1 MNVQDKTVLITGAS
15 GGIGEKI
22 CQKLANAGAKIIA
35 LGREED
41 RLQALINQLPGEHS
55 YLAVDLLSE
64 EGVQKVVEL
73 VNQQGGLDVLIN
85 NAGVTQFGMLQ
96 QQSLAAVSSQVNIN
110 LLAPILLTQAL
121 LPILK
126 RSESAAIVNMGSTF
140 GSIGYGGFSVY
151 CASKFGLRGFTEA
164 LRRELADTDIR
175 MIYLAPRATRTPI
188 NDEQVVAM
196 NKQLGNRMDEPEVV
210 AQHLIQALEND
221 RVLHRYIGWPEKLFV
236 VVNSMLPKIVDRALL
251 KQLPVIRRFAQP

>member
-1 MNVQDKTVLITGAS
+1 MNLQGKTVLITGAS

-22 CQKLANAGAKIIA
+22 CQQLATAGAKIIA

-41 RLQALINQLPGEHS
+41 RLQALMCKLPGEHC

-64 EGVQKVVEL
+64 DGIQKTLDL

-96 QQSLAAVSSQVNIN
+96 QQSIAALSAQININ

-126 RSESAAIVNMGSTF
+126 TGESAAIVNMGSTF
-140 GSIGYGGFSVY
+140 GSIGYSGFTAY
-151 CASKFGLRGFTEA
+151 CASKFGLRGFSEA
-164 LRRELADTDIR
+164 LRRELADTNVR

-188 NDEQVVAM
+188 NDQQVVSM
-196 NKQLGNRMDEPEVV
+196 NEELGNKMDAPEVV
-210 AQHLIQALEND
+210 AQHLMQALEND
-221 RVLHRYIGWPEKLFV
+221 RILLRYIGWPEKLFV
-236 VVNSMLPKIVDRALL
+236 VINSVLPKIVDRALL
-251 KQLPVIRRFAQP
+251 KQLPVIRRFAQQ